1 MITSLRPTHSNRTL
15 RAVGAIAVIASL
27 ASACGASTDTDSRF
41 IPGESTVVADAQD
54 TAVVDANATTPEA
67 EQPQQNIEADQA
79 SDTAEAPDQTQTP
92 DTTPPADTT
101 PPPDTTPPADT
112 TPPPDTTPQPNLAPT
127 LNTVRVTHVGVN
139 VTVGINASDPD
150 NDNLS
155 LTVVGVLGANGKQ
168 FDHAAEADAAI
179 FEMPFDKD
187 ARGTVTITTS
197 VSDGINTTTQT
208 DQIDI
213 APRQSV
219 TFHQGAI
226 EASTGCF
233 LDTAKLTFQP
243 QVEFNQISTYA
254 LSATQ
259 ENRNVTSPM
268 TFTSQ
273 NRRLQLFP
281 DALSAEFEEETGF
294 LALITVKGQLG
305 DVPINHDNA
314 SGLAGSFESSR
325 FESPSNPSCRVKLE
339 YNITTQQAA

>member
-1 MITSLRPTHSNRTL
+1 MATSLRSIHSTRTL
-15 RAVGAIAVIASL
+15 RVVGALAVIASL
-27 ASACGASTDTDSRF
+27 ASACGTSTASGTDPGF
-41 IPGESTVVADAQD
+41 IIGESIELTETQGTAAADNDAD
-54 TAVVDANATTPEA
+54 TSTQGAD
-67 EQPQQNIEADQA
+67 QPQQETEADQA
-79 SDTAEAPDQTQTP
+79 PDTTQAPDQTQIP
-92 DTTPPADTT
+92 DTTPPPPSDTT
-101 PPPDTTPPADT
+101 APPPDTTPE
-112 TPPPDTTPQPNLAPT
+112 PNLAPT
-127 LNTVRVTHVGVN
+127 LETVRVTHVGVN

-155 LTVVGVLGANGKQ
+155 LTVIGVLGANGKQ

-197 VSDGINTTTQT
+197 VTDGTNTTTQT

-243 QVEFNQISTYA
+243 EVEFNQISTFA

-259 ENRNVTSPM
+259 ENRSVVSPM

-305 DVPINHDNA
+305 DVPIYHDNA

-325 FESPSNPSCRVKLE
+325 FESPSNPSCRVTLG